1 MNVNEAGRKLDEL
14 AAFLQQLTEPS
25 QVAETSPDLA
35 SLHQMIGHVCAVADH
50 LPSVLEQLAT
60 RTHQINLD
68 ASKADPAGDPDMQ
81 GEQYALSV
89 DIQLHLGIAADHA
102 LFADKRLKKASTA
115 AMKAIGFAAAVKNRP

>member
-1 MNVNEAGRKLDEL
+1 MNVNEAGRKLEEL

-25 QVAETSPDLA
+25 PVAETSPDLA
-35 SLHQMIGHVCAVADH
+35 SLHQMIGHVCAVATR

-68 ASKADPAGDPDMQ
+68 ASKADPGGDPVMQ

-89 DIQLHLGIAADHA
+89 DIQLHLRAAADHA
-102 LFADKRLKKASTA
+102 RRAGKRLKKASTA
-115 AMKAIGFAAAVKNRP
+115 AVEAIDFAVAVKNRP